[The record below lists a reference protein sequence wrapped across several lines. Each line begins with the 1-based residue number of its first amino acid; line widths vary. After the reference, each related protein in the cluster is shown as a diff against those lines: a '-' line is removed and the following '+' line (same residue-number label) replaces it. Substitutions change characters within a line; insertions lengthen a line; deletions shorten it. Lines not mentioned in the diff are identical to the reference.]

1 MLEQLIA
8 IEDHNFPT
16 INAAMAY
23 SKCQGLEEE
32 RVEKEGE
39 ESPINFILDKPQTVK

>member
-1 MLEQLIA
+1 MLEQLTA
-8 IEDHNFPT
+8 IEDHNSPT

-32 RVEKEGE
+32 TMKMDGVIVVQHSEC
-39 ESPINFILDKPQTVK
+39 T